1 MPAIQKKFYQ
11 KSISAV
17 LKELATTHSGLT
29 SNEARSRIRH
39 FGENTLPEGKKL
51 SPFAIFIAQFKNA
64 LIIILIFAFW
74 VSVSLGENSDAIII
88 AVAIIANAVFGFV
101 QEFKANKAFTA
112 LKKIVAYTAKVRRDN
127 RIITLNAK
135 ELAPGDIIILEAG
148 DKVAADA
155 RIISA
160 NELKISES
168 VLTGESAPVEKT
180 HTIIQTECPLAER
193 VNMAFMSTSILD
205 GKGEAVVCATGARTE
220 MGAIAKSLQEI
231 TIEPSPLQKKLG
243 GFSRFIGFLILA
255 IAAIIFIT
263 GIWAGKEVKEM
274 FLTSV
279 AVAVAALP
287 EGLAAAITVILAI
300 GMQRIL
306 KRKALVRKLVA
317 AETLGSTT
325 IICTDKTGTVTKG
338 EMELDKIVTF
348 SGSPAITG
356 SQVNETSKDL
366 IKALEIAVLCNNS
379 RVEARDGE
387 MKEKKIMGS
396 PTDSALYKAALSSGI
411 DIVQLHNK
419 YKKIDEISF
428 NSDRKFMA
436 TSHEIKGE
444 KNTAIFFLKGAP
456 EKLLPFTNKA
466 YANEKVITISEREK
480 QRLIGQADQLSSQG
494 FRVLM
499 AGFKEERNLN
509 PLFPNDN
516 ETVVPSD
523 IVFVC
528 FYGLRDPIRPCIQET
543 LKRTARAGIKTIM
556 LTGDHKLTARAI
568 AREIGLIPNGSTDSA
583 VVEGKEM
590 AQMDDVAL
598 IDKLKTAL
606 VFARVTPSDKLRL
619 VRLLKEQGEIV
630 AMTGDGV
637 NDAPA
642 LLRAD
647 IGIALGSGT
656 DVAKDA
662 ADIVL
667 LEDNYSV
674 IAHAVEEGRIIFAN
688 IRRVVLYLL
697 SDSFSE
703 ITLILSSLLFQ
714 LPLPL
719 TAAQILWI
727 NIVSDGLPSFAL
739 TLESKEPH
747 IMDEA
752 PRNPNEPI
760 LNNEMKYLIVLI
772 SLVSGL
778 MVLMVF
784 SFWMKQYDLTVA
796 RTVAFV
802 SLGVNSLFYVFSIR
816 GLRNSIFKQSF
827 FSNQWLIAGIAG
839 GLFLQI
845 FPLYVPLFG
854 RFLHVVPLGPFE
866 WGIVLF
872 QSVVVIVLIETVKWL
887 YNKERKKLS
896 SPYGI

>member
-1 MPAIQKKFYQ
+1 MSASRKNFYQ
-11 KSISAV
+11 KKISDV
-17 LKELATTHSGLT
+17 LKEMATTRSGLT
-29 SNEARSRIRH
+29 SNEVRARIHH
-39 FGENTLPEGKKL
+39 FGENTLPKGRKL
-51 SPFAIFIAQFKNA
+51 SPLAILIAQFKNA
-64 LIIILIFAFW
+64 LIIILIFAFGA
-74 VSVSLGENSDAIII
+74 SVSLGENSDAIII
-88 AVAIIANAVFGFV
+88 AVAIFANVVFGFV

-112 LKKIVAYTAKVRRDN
+112 LKKIVAYTTKVRRDN

-135 ELAPGDIIILEAG
+135 ELVPGDIIILEAG
-148 DKVAADA
+148 DKVPADS
-155 RIISA
+155 RIILA
-160 NELKISES
+160 NELKIGES
-168 VLTGESAPVEKT
+168 VLTGESSPVEKT
-180 HTIIQTECPLAER
+180 AKIIQEESPLAER

-205 GKGEAVVCATGARTE
+205 GKGEAVVCATGAKTE
-220 MGAIAKSLQEI
+220 IGSIAKSLQEI
-231 TIEPSPLQKKLG
+231 DIEPSPLQKKLG
-243 GFSRFIGFLILA
+243 SFSRSIGFLILA

-263 GIWAGKEVKEM
+263 GIWAGKEAKEM

-325 IICTDKTGTVTKG
+325 IICTDKTGTITRG
-338 EMELDKIVTF
+338 EMELDKIITF

-356 SQVNETSKDL
+356 SQVKETSKDL
-366 IKALEIAVLCNNS
+366 IKALEIAVLCNNC

-387 MKEKKIMGS
+387 LEEKKIMGS

-411 DIVQLHNK
+411 DIVQLHKK
-419 YKKIDEISF
+419 YKKCDEIPF

-436 TSHEIKGE
+436 TSHEVKGE
-444 KNTAIFFLKGAP
+444 KNAAIFFLKGAP

-466 YANEKVITISEREK
+466 YVNEKVITISEREK

-499 AGFKEERNLN
+499 AGFKEGKNLN
-509 PLFPNDN
+509 PLFTNDN
-516 ETVVPSD
+516 ETLVPSD

-528 FYGLRDPIRPCIQET
+528 FYGLRDPIRPGIQKT
-543 LKRTARAGIKTIM
+543 LKRTAGAGIKTIM
-556 LTGDHKLTARAI
+556 LTGDHKLTAQAV
-568 AREIGLIPNGSTDSA
+568 AREIGLIPNNSNDGA

-590 AQMDDVAL
+590 AQMDDAAL
-598 IDKLKTAL
+598 IDKLKTAR
-606 VFARVTPSDKLRL
+606 VFARVTPNDKLRL

-674 IAHAVEEGRIIFAN
+674 IARAVEEGRIIFDN

-697 SDSFSE
+697 SDSFSA
-703 ITLILSSLLFQ
+703 ITLILGSLIFQ

-727 NIVSDGLPSFAL
+727 NIISDGLPSFGL

-747 IMDEA
+747 IMDLP

-760 LNNEMKYLIVLI
+760 LNNQMRYLIALI
-772 SLVSGL
+772 SVISGL
-778 MVLMVF
+778 MVLSVF
-784 SFWMKQYDLTVA
+784 YFWFYRYDIVA
-796 RTVAFV
+796 ARSLAFV
-802 SLGVNSLFYVFSIR
+802 SLGINTLFYVFSIR
-816 GLRNSIFKQSF
+816 SLRYSIFKQSF
-827 FSNQWLIAGIAG
+827 FSNQWLIAGVVG
-839 GLFLQI
+839 GLCLQI
-845 FPLYVPLFG
+845 VPLYISPLA
-854 RFLHVVPLGPFE
+854 RFLHIIPLNLFE
-866 WGIVLF
+866 WTIVIAQL
-872 QSVVVIVLIETVKWL
+872 VIVIFVIETVKL
-887 YNKERKKLS
+887 VYNRERK
-896 SPYGI
+896 